1 MAASRVLCADPV
13 LRNVDRPTDE
23 PDESAERGATDTTD
37 VTDVTDDRREE
48 FDRVRERAAEAIDDG
63 DDLDSVYVGLVGD
76 DEAMEYYFGNTVDE
90 EQLREV
96 AAAQLGMLTRVLA
109 DQSAATVEE
118 VADLAAERAK
128 SMNLRT

>member
-1 MAASRVLCADPV
+1 MDE
-13 LRNVDRPTDE
+13 PTDASGGDG
-23 PDESAERGATDTTD
+23 PI
-37 VTDVTDDRREE
+37 DDRREE
-48 FDRVRERAAEAIDDG
+48 FDRVRERASEAITAG
-63 DDLDSVYVGLVGD
+63 DDLESVYVGLVGD

-109 DQSAATVEE
+109 DQSAATVDE

-128 SMNLRT
+128 SMNLRS